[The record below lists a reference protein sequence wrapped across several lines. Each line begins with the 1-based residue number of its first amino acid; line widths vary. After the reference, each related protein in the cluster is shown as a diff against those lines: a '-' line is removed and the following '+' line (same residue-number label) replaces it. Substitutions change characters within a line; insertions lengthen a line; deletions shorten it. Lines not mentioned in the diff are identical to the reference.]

1 MEFAQGPWRM
11 LSGLGLGGF
20 PGRGAPLKSSSADW
34 LVCSGHASLLLI
46 DSSLPAGSTSA
57 APAIALWIRPRRRI
71 LAAPPAPVPRGV
83 VAAITVGKEAAY
95 FVPPCQKPNTS
106 LKRNLKVGKT
116 TNLVQKAKHHGSGL
130 NEQVWHI
137 IRLDV
142 RHAVSTQ

>member
-20 PGRGAPLKSSSADW
+20 PGRGAPLKSSSADR
-34 LVCSGHASLLLI
+34 LACSGHASLLLM
-46 DSSLPAGSTSA
+46 DSSLPAGCASA
-57 APAIALWIRPRRRI
+57 ALAVSLWIRPSGRI
-71 LAAPPAPVPRGV
+71 PAAPPAPVPGGV
-83 VAAITVGKEAAY
+83 VAAITAGKEAAH

-106 LKRNLKVGKT
+106 LKRNLQVGKT
-116 TNLVQKAKHHGSGL
+116 TNLVQKAKYHRSGL
-130 NEQVWHI
+130 NRQVWHI